1 MLAFKCVKLNFEKF
15 NELEHRFDKNY
26 PQCSIERKR
35 NAKYVIGDET
45 WRIDLSFMLF
55 VIQCINIKNCASYL
69 KHHPL
74 SPKDSL

>member
-1 MLAFKCVKLNFEKF
+1 MLAFKCVRLNFEKF

-45 WRIDLSFMLF
+45 WRIKGE
-55 VIQCINIKNCASYL
+55 VATYI
-69 KHHPL
+69 
-74 SPKDSL
+74 